1 MYIFISIMLCGAVI
15 GYFVRDRKSV
25 QKTGTVIQVVVCA
38 LLYMLGLSIGSNRF
52 LIDHLS
58 YFCGQAAFI
67 AFMSLHRQSVGFLA
81 GVSHIFQKGEEL
93 MKGSLLILVC
103 FILGCLSGCYH
114 EADLMFMPFRSS
126 YCMC

>member
-1 MYIFISIMLCGAVI
+1 MYFFISIMLCGAVI

-67 AFMSLHRQSVGFLA
+67 AFMSLT
-81 GVSHIFQKGEEL
+81 
-93 MKGSLLILVC
+93 GSLLASWLV
-103 FILGCLSGCYH
+103 FH
-114 EADLMFMPFRSS
+114 TFFRKEKNS
-126 YCMC
+126 